1 MLLEIEGVTKTYET
15 PSGEG
20 RTTVLRDISLRVEAG
35 DSIAVL
41 GPSGSGKSTL
51 LNIIGALDR
60 PTSGDVIFSGKN
72 LASLGDAELARIRNL
87 EMGFVFQL
95 HYLLPQLTVFENVL
109 VPTVPLGSKSDRIAA
124 EERAFQLLEKVGL
137 QKHLDHFPAQL
148 SGGEM
153 QRVAVVRALINGP
166 KLILADE
173 PTGSLD
179 RDSSNN
185 LGRLLVGLN
194 RDQGTALVVVTH
206 SLELAG
212 LMSRIYRL
220 EDGLL
225 VHHVIQ

>member
-1 MLLEIEGVTKTYET
+1 MLLEINGVSKTYET
-15 PSGEG
+15 PSGED
-20 RTTVLRDISLRVEAG
+20 RTTVLRDVSLKVEAG

-60 PTSGDVIFSGKN
+60 PTSGDVMFSGKN

-109 VPTVPLGSKSDRIAA
+109 VPTVPLGSKSDRIAVK
-124 EERAFQLLEKVGL
+124 ERAFQLLEKVGL

-179 RDSSNN
+179 RDTSDN

-206 SLELAG
+206 SLALAG
-212 LMSRIYRL
+212 LMSRIYKL

-225 VHHVIQ
+225 AHHVIQ